1 MLIRSQKEGLL
12 FSIEKTALLAD
23 DDGSVYCYFGS
34 KKFWIGKY
42 STKRKATKVLN
53 MIQEWYVDA
62 VLTKGISG
70 DMLRVFTK
78 AEPSNLNMMI
88 AEKVTSESLKRMCFQ
103 MPEDSEVKRLWKTDI
118 CAKQRD
124 LMMANGLKGIM

>member
-1 MLIRSQKEGLL
+1 MLIRSQDRKRLL
-12 FSIEKTALLAD
+12 NFEKVTEIRLGDTELEIEILSSGFPYKMGEYKTQE
-23 DDGSVYCYFGS
+23 
-34 KKFWIGKY
+34 
-42 STKRKATKVLN
+42 KATKVLN

-78 AEPSNLNMMI
+78 AETSDLNMMI

-103 MPEDSEVKRLWKTDI
+103 MPEDSEVE
-118 CAKQRD
+118 
-124 LMMANGLKGIM
+124 